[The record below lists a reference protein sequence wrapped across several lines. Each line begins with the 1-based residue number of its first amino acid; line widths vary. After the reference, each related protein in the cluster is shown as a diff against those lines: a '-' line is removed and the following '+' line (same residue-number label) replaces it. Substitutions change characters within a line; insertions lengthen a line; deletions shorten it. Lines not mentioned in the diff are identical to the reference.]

1 MRTYPAFDVFQSLG
15 DCRLQF
21 RLFNEHLT
29 TLVSILALI
38 YKGLGSFY
46 LSPYPVL
53 LNLRNIY
60 MANFMITVIASNG
73 MISSRIL
80 GVCDPHNLPQSPLFG
95 FWLFGFSMYVRPGSA
110 EKPFLHIFVKN
121 PKNPILP

>member
-80 GVCDPHNLPQSPLFG
+80 GACDPHNLPQSPLFG
-95 FWLFGFSMYVRPGSA
+95 FGCLGFQCT
-110 EKPFLHIFVKN
+110 
-121 PKNPILP
+121 